1 MPLDGG
7 IAHND
12 CLQIPLLAK
21 STEFFFFNPSSYRS
35 EHK

>member
-1 MPLDGG
+1 MEEN
-7 IAHND
+7 AHND

-21 STEFFFFNPSSYRS
+21 STEFFFVTPSSYRS